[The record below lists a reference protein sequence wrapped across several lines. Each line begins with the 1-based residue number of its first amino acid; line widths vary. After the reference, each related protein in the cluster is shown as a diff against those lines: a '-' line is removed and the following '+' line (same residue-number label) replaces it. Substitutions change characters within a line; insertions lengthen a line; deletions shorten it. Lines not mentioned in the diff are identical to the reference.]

1 MNVLGAGQGRGTEY
15 ILNLPPSKAGVIG
28 PREAKAAADLGAE
41 VTRRYG
47 CGHARPCNPAA
58 VGSKVL
64 STGQTLTLK
73 LPSSGVA
80 SFNRVWLGEEA
91 TATDGQ
97 RVESYK
103 LEISH
108 QQSNS
113 EWVLLESAFNGISS
127 NWKAPAGTTGATI
140 GLRHLDSVNVSA
152 TPAPLMKLTVLAA
165 SGPANVTMMVFSV

>member
-1 MNVLGAGQGRGTEY
+1 MNLVVAGQGRGTEY
-15 ILNLPPSKAGVIG
+15 ILNLPPSKAGIIG
-28 PREAKAAADLGAE
+28 LREAKAAADLGAE
-41 VTRRYG
+41 VAQRYG

-58 VGSKVL
+58 VGSKIL
-64 STGQTLTLK
+64 SAGQTLTLK
-73 LPSSGVA
+73 LPSSGFT

-91 TATDGQ
+91 AATDGQ

-108 QQSNS
+108 QHSS

-152 TPAPLMKLTVLAA
+152 TPAQLMRLTVLAA
-165 SGPANVTMMVFSV
+165 SRPANVTMMVFSV

>member
-1 MNVLGAGQGRGTEY
+1 MMPAGQGRGTEY
-15 ILNLPPSKAGVIG
+15 ILNSPPSKLGIIG

-41 VTRRYG
+41 VAQRYG

-58 VGSKVL
+58 AGSKVL
-64 STGQTLTLK
+64 SAGQSLTLK
-73 LPSSGVA
+73 LPNSGVA

-91 TATDGQ
+91 ATDGQ
-97 RVESYK
+97 RVASYK
-103 LEISH
+103 LEILH
-108 QQSNS
+108 QHSS
-113 EWVLLESAFNGISS
+113 EWMLLESAFNGISS

-152 TPAPLMKLTVLAA
+152 TPAQLMRLTVLAA